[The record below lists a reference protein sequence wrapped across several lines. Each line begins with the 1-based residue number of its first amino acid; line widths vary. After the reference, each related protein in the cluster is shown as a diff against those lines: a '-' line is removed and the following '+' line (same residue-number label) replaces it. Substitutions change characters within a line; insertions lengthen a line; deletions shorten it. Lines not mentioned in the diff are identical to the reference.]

1 VAKAVKKI
9 APGMLT
15 FMARQIKSEQAKT
28 QLLMTSMQ
36 MPKRYWGKQ
45 KAQLKA
51 MFPQLEDADFD
62 FAYGEK
68 EKMME
73 RLQMKT
79 GKTRSDLNGLIIDLR
94 SKKKI
99 YKIQS

>member
-1 VAKAVKKI
+1 
-9 APGMLT
+9 
-15 FMARQIKSEQAKT
+15 
-28 QLLMTSMQ
+28 MTSLQ

-51 MFPQLEDADFD
+51 MFPQLEDSDFN
-62 FAYGEK
+62 FEYGDK

-73 RLQMKT
+73 NLQMKI

-94 SKKKI
+94 SRKKI
-99 YKIQS
+99 YKPHG